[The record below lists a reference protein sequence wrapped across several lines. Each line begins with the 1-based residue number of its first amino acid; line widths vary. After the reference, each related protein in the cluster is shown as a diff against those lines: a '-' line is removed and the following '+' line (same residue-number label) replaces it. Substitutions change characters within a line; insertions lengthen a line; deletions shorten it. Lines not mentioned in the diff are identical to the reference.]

1 MTAPVRYETADHIA
15 TITLDDPE
23 RRNALSAEMLDGLA
37 DAIDRAAQDDDVRCV
52 VLASS
57 HESVWCAGADLS
69 GFKAETSLV
78 EKHRN
83 SEGFMNLFL
92 ALNDFPKP
100 TIGKINGHALAG
112 GMGLALCCDLL
123 VASENATFGTPE
135 INVGAFPFMIMAVI
149 YRNLPRKVA
158 NELLLLGDRIS
169 AEQALEMNLVNRV
182 VPAGELD
189 TFVGDWATKLAAKSP
204 LIMGL
209 GKEAMARQRDLD
221 LDDALDYLRSQLS
234 LAQSTEDI
242 VEGVT
247 AFFEKR
253 DPVWKNR

>member
-1 MTAPVRYETADHIA
+1 MSEIVLYETAGGVA
-15 TITLDDPE
+15 TVTLNDPE

-37 DAIDRAAQDDDVRCV
+37 AAIDRAAADPEVRCLV
-52 VLASS
+52 MASS

-69 GFKAETSLV
+69 GFKAETSLI
-78 EKHRN
+78 EKHAA
-83 SEGFMNLFL
+83 SAGFMNLFQ
-92 ALNDFPKP
+92 ALSDFPKP
-100 TIGKINGHALAG
+100 TLGKIGGHALAG

-123 VASENATFGTPE
+123 VASEEATFGTPE

-149 YRNLPRKVA
+149 YRNLPRKRA

-169 AEQALEMNLVNRV
+169 AQEALEMSLVNRV

-189 TFVGDWATKLAAKSP
+189 AFVDDWAAKLAAKSP
-204 LIMGL
+204 LIMAM
-209 GKEAMARQRDLD
+209 GKEAMARQRDLE
-221 LDDALDYLRSQLS
+221 LEDALDYLRSQLS

-253 DPVWKNR
+253 DPVWKGR

>member
-1 MTAPVRYETADHIA
+1 MPDPVLYETAGGVA
-15 TITLDDPE
+15 TVTLNDPD

-37 DAIDRAAQDDDVRCV
+37 AAIDRAAGDPEVRCV
-52 VLASS
+52 VMASS
-57 HESVWCAGADLS
+57 HESVWCAGADLG
-69 GFKAETSLV
+69 GFKAETSLI
-78 EKHRN
+78 EKHG
-83 SEGFMNLFL
+83 SSAGFMNLFQ
-92 ALNDFPKP
+92 ALSDFPKP
-100 TIGKINGHALAG
+100 TLGKINGHALAG

-123 VASENATFGTPE
+123 VASEEATFGTPE

-149 YRNLPRKVA
+149 YRNLPRKQA
-158 NELLLLGDRIS
+158 NELLLLGERIS
-169 AEQALEMNLVNRV
+169 AERALEMNLVNRV

-189 TFVGDWATKLAAKSP
+189 AFVDDWSSKLAAKSP
-204 LIMGL
+204 LIMGM
-209 GKEAMARQRDLD
+209 GKEAMARQRDLP
-221 LDDALDYLRSQLS
+221 LEDALDYLRAQLS

>member
-1 MTAPVRYETADHIA
+1 MADTVRYEVKEGVA
-15 TITLDDPE
+15 TITLDDPD
-23 RRNALSAEMLDGLA
+23 RRNALSAEMLEGLA
-37 DAIDRAAQDDDVRCV
+37 GSVTTASADPEVRCL

-69 GFKAETSLV
+69 GFKAETSIV
-78 EKHRN
+78 EKHN
-83 SEGFMNLFL
+83 SSQAFVDLFL
-92 ALNDFPKP
+92 ALNNCAKP
-100 TIGKINGHALAG
+100 TLGKIGGHALAG

-123 VASENATFGTPE
+123 VASEEATFGTPE

-149 YRNLPRKVA
+149 YRNLPRKRA

-169 AEQALEMNLVNRV
+169 AQEALEMSLVNRV

-189 TFVGDWATKLAAKSP
+189 AFVDDWAAKLAAKSP
-204 LIMGL
+204 LIMAM
-209 GKEAMARQRDLD
+209 GKEAMARQRDLE
-221 LDDALDYLRSQLS
+221 LEDALDYLRSQLS

-253 DPVWKNR
+253 DPVWKGR

>member
-1 MTAPVRYETADHIA
+1 MIGIERAGGVMTIELQR
-15 TITLDDPE
+15 PE
-23 RRNALSAEMLDGLA
+23 RRNALSAEMLEGLA
-37 DAIDRAAQDDDVRCV
+37 DAIERAAQDDDVRCV

-69 GFKAETSLV
+69 GFKAETTLM

-83 SEGFMNLFL
+83 SEGFMKIFL

-100 TIGKINGHALAG
+100 TLGKIGGHALAG

-123 VASENATFGTPE
+123 VASEEATFGTPE
-135 INVGAFPFMIMAVI
+135 INVGAFPFRIMAVI
-149 YRNLPRKVA
+149 YRNLPRKKA
-158 NELLLLGDRIS
+158 NELLLLGERIS
-169 AEQALEMNLVNRV
+169 AQEALEMDLVNRV
-182 VPAGELD
+182 VTAAELD
-189 TFVGDWATKLAAKSP
+189 AFVDDWATKLAAKSP

-221 LDDALDYLRSQLS
+221 LADALDYLRAQLS